1 MAVPELESYQ
11 WKQRPLLVFAPSAGD
26 SRRAVQIQRVEAER
40 SEFEERD
47 MVLLEIV
54 AGGDDVVDGAA
65 LRARFHVDEAAF
77 AAVLIGKDGTA
88 KGHWT
93 EPVELRELWELI
105 DAMPMRQ
112 REMEQ
117 RGGRP

>member
-1 MAVPELESYQ
+1 MAVPELESYR
-11 WKQRPLLVFAPSAGD
+11 WKQRPLLVFSPSAGD

-40 SEFEERD
+40 AAFDERG

-54 AGGDDVVDGAA
+54 AGGDDSADGAG

-88 KGHWT
+88 KGRWT
-93 EPVELRELWELI
+93 EPVEMRELWEVI

-117 RGGRP
+117 RGSAP

>member
-1 MAVPELESYQ
+1 MAVPELDSYR
-11 WKQRPLLVFAPSAGD
+11 WKQRPLLVFTPSAGD

-40 SEFEERD
+40 AAFAERD
-47 MVLLEIV
+47 MVLLEIMSC
-54 AGGDDVVDGAA
+54 GDNLADGAA
-65 LRARFHVDEAAF
+65 LRARFHMDEAAF
-77 AAVLIGKDGTA
+77 AAVLVGKDGTA
-88 KGHWT
+88 KGCWT
-93 EPVELRELWELI
+93 EPVEMRELWGLI